1 MWLLGFIVFVL
12 IGIISVVVTGWLFVE
27 IITNCIDMWLE
38 HMEQEERRK

>member
-12 IGIISVVVTGWLFVE
+12 VGIISVVVTGWLFVE
-27 IITNCIDMWLE
+27 IIANCIDMWLE